1 MKIIKAGD
9 GYKVAK
15 MEDSAVPV
23 VLDCDECGSQF
34 EVTVSDCERIGDE
47 YYVDCPCC
55 ANRISLK
62 HIDFYPHET
71 PKFPADFFQSNNEN
85 SKPIK
90 DETINKWIENI
101 QNRIK
106 TDSDPSHYYISSGDT
121 AVIALVLEKEVI
133 YFVAKNCYEL
143 TLDRQN

>member
-1 MKIIKAGD
+1 MKIIKAGN
-9 GYKVAK
+9 GHKVAK
-15 MEDSAVPV
+15 MEDRAVPI

-55 ANRISLK
+55 ANRILLK

-71 PKFPADFFQSNNEN
+71 PKFPADFFHYDEN
-85 SKPIK
+85 SVPIEDERINEWIK
-90 DETINKWIENI
+90 DI

-106 TDSDPSHYYISSGDT
+106 TDSDPTFYMIGTGDS
-121 AVIALVLEKEVI
+121 AVIALVSDEEVV
-133 YFVAKNCYEL
+133 YYVAKNYYEL